1 MSKFCDHEF
10 FFSFI
15 HFLLVNKKG
24 GEVGIQRSG
33 APSFCITF
41 YWFLFQLHKLV
52 WLADE
57 FCVRFVIL
65 KRGFG
70 HSSKNSDINVI
81 FKGVGIRKQISLLC
95 TLILHEQVYKYILS
109 VKQHVQFIRNAS

>member
-1 MSKFCDHEF
+1 MNF
-10 FFSFI
+10 FFFYS
-15 HFLLVNKKG
+15 LSTCKQKR
-24 GEVGIQRSG
+24 GEVGIKRSG

-57 FCVRFVIL
+57 FCVRFVTL
-65 KRGFG
+65 KRGFA

>member
-1 MSKFCDHEF
+1 M
-10 FFSFI
+10 
-15 HFLLVNKKG
+15 
-24 GEVGIQRSG
+24 GIKHLG
-33 APSFCITF
+33 APCFCITF
-41 YWFLFQLHKLV
+41 YSFLFQLHKLV

-57 FCVRFVIL
+57 FCVRFIIL

-70 HSSKNSDINVI
+70 HSSKKADINVI
-81 FKGVGIRKQISLLC
+81 FKGVGIRKQIPLLC

>member
-1 MSKFCDHEF
+1 VTVIF
-10 FFSFI
+10 FFFFYSL
-15 HFLLVNKKG
+15 FLLVKKKRW
-24 GEVGIQRSG
+24 GEVGIKHPG
-33 APSFCITF
+33 APCFCITL
-41 YWFLFQLHKLV
+41 YSFLFQLQKLV

-57 FCVRFVIL
+57 FCVRCIIL

-70 HSSKNSDINVI
+70 HSSKKADIYVT

-109 VKQHVQFIRNAS
+109 VKQHVQFIHNAS